1 MRWRIEFDRAT
12 AFVTGPK
19 AEARRRV
26 AACGEADPIWVQRRG
41 AWATSPSIASRVIDQ
56 LEARRI
62 PVTVE
67 NADQVCLDLTETTP
81 ANTPSMRQEGLW

>member
-1 MRWRIEFDRAT
+1 MTWRIEFDRAT
-12 AFVTGPK
+12 AFIVGPK

-26 AACGEADPIWVQRRG
+26 AACGESDPIWVQRRG

-62 PVTVE
+62 PVHVD
-67 NADQVCLDLTETTP
+67 NADQVSLDLTETVP

>member
-1 MRWRIEFDRAT
+1 MTWRIEFDRAT

-19 AEARRRV
+19 AEARRRL
-26 AACGEADPIWVQRRG
+26 AACGEPEPIWVQRRG

-62 PVTVE
+62 PVHVD
-67 NADQVCLDLTETTP
+67 NVDQVSLDLTETTP
-81 ANTPSMRQEGLW
+81 ANAPSKRQEGLW